1 VGPIYG
7 SHPIGLLYFIGPLDL
22 EPSSKVA
29 LRNNDHVYYR
39 VVVHNGGK
47 AKVGGKL
54 QNYLTRWITK
64 P

>member
-1 VGPIYG
+1 
-7 SHPIGLLYFIGPLDL
+7 LLYFIGPLDL

-29 LRNNDHVYYR
+29 LRNSDHVYYR
-39 VVVHNGGK
+39 VIVHKGGK
-47 AKVGGKL
+47 AKVGGEL